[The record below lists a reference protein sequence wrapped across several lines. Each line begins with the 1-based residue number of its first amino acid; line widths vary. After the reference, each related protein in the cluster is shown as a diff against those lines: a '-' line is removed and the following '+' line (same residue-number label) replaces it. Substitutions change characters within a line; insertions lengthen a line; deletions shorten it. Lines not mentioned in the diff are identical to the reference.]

1 MKTRIKV
8 TLASLTIALGI
19 GITDA
24 RGGGSDANFGCDVP
38 AAAPSAGASQAEFDT
53 YSWQMFIALNWPA
66 KAGQRGVPDCEKAFG
81 SSFDTVWRSYK
92 FIEEI
97 FLPGAKNPGK
107 WNSGSTST
115 RLREVAK
122 ASKTVI
128 SSPLGT
134 VLQPVAGWLI
144 DQQGNPTYYQIA
156 VDETSYD
163 YITTNTLYNADI
175 ANADANINFPNGATE
190 IKASWRILTATDDAA
205 RYLTT
210 SATVDTF
217 DSTGKVNGTARATL
231 GLVGLHILTKPAG
244 FPQWVWATFEQVD
257 NLTAPSGGHASYA
270 DPSAAPS
277 DVNQS
282 PCAGRKNPCVP
293 KTGKTFQSPDPLSR
307 VTAISAATA
316 AVNAKLQT
324 DFGGT
329 FARYYELV
337 GTQRPNDP
345 SDPGNPLGTPTPN
358 VLANTTMESY
368 IQPISSCMAC
378 HSTAVSGAN
387 RYKSDFSFV
396 FIHAQSPSN

>member
-1 MKTRIKV
+1 MKTRIKA

-19 GITDA
+19 GVTDA
-24 RGGGSDANFGCDVP
+24 RAGGSESNFGCDRP
-38 AAAPSAGASQAEFDT
+38 AAAPAASASQTEFDT

-66 KAGQRGVPDCEKAFG
+66 KSGQRGVADCAKAFG

-92 FIEEI
+92 FIGEI
-97 FLPGAKNPGK
+97 FLPDAENPGT
-107 WNSGSTST
+107 WNSGSVST
-115 RLREVAK
+115 QLTEVAK
-122 ASKTVI
+122 ASKDVA

-156 VDETSYD
+156 VDKTSYD

-175 ANADANINFPNGATE
+175 ANADATINFPNGATE
-190 IKASWRILTATDDAA
+190 IKASWRILTAKDDTG
-205 RYLTT
+205 RYMTM

-217 DSTGKVNGTARATL
+217 DSTGTVNGTAEATL

-244 FPQWVWATFEQVD
+244 FPQWIWATFEQID
-257 NLTAPSGGHASYA
+257 NLAAPSGGQASYA
-270 DPSAAPS
+270 DPTAPAS

-282 PCAGRKNPCVP
+282 PCAGHEIPCVP

-307 VTAISAATA
+307 VTTISAATA
-316 AVNAKLQT
+316 GVNATLQA
-324 DFGGT
+324 DFGDT
-329 FARYYELV
+329 FAKYYELV
-337 GTQRPNDP
+337 GTQWPSDPN
-345 SDPGNPLGTPTPN
+345 DPGNPLGTPTPN

-378 HSTAVSGAN
+378 HSTAISGAN